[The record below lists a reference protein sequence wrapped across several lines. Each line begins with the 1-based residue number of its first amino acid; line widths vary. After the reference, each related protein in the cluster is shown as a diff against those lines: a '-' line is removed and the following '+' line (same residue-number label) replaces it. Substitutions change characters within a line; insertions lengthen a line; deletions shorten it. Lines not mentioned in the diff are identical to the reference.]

1 MKKIF
6 AGVSLILC
14 LIWFFYFRPLA
25 LGGPATYI
33 IVSGVSMEPT
43 FHSGDLV
50 ILHRQAE
57 YQIGDVVAY
66 TVKGAGNVIHR
77 IVGGDRNGYITRGDN
92 KNGADPWTPAAEQVL
107 GRQFLH
113 LPKAGLVIL
122 QLRQPHYLAA
132 LVLLAGLSVWEDDHP
147 RSRRRDCRRKA
158 MTTAQNDPRA
168 IPRTKE
174 AARPAVEALAPPNW
188 AGPLLYLALLLA
200 ALALALGFFAFRAPL
215 AVSEE
220 QEVLKL
226 EHQMR
231 FDYTVRTARSE
242 LYPQG
247 QVVPAGGESQSV
259 FTRLVDSILVTYSYQ
274 LAGLQAGDL
283 TVELTPTLR
292 VLSGDQ
298 VLHTRPLGDP
308 LVYQGDELTGQ
319 VELDLD
325 EIQAWVAG
333 LEELAGYSLNSYVLE
348 VVPEVRV
355 QGSAAGQE
363 ASGDFAPA
371 FSLRV
376 NQTQIT
382 LDGELERAESRSV
395 TQTATRANRL
405 SLAGLSM
412 PVQQA
417 RSLSL
422 WGGIPALVIAAVCA
436 GMLYLGWGL
445 SQTGK
450 LLARY
455 RGKVVTVTAVEDAA
469 GPVIHV
475 AGMAELARLAEK
487 EGALILHQAQGDG
500 RHLFFLPA
508 GVATYVYSPGDGEEA

>member
-1 MKKIF
+1 
-6 AGVSLILC
+6 
-14 LIWFFYFRPLA
+14 
-25 LGGPATYI
+25 
-33 IVSGVSMEPT
+33 
-43 FHSGDLV
+43 
-50 ILHRQAE
+50 
-57 YQIGDVVAY
+57 
-66 TVKGAGNVIHR
+66 
-77 IVGGDRNGYITRGDN
+77 
-92 KNGADPWTPAAEQVL
+92 
-107 GRQFLH
+107 
-113 LPKAGLVIL
+113 
-122 QLRQPHYLAA
+122 
-132 LVLLAGLSVWEDDHP
+132 
-147 RSRRRDCRRKA
+147 

-355 QGSAAGQE
+355 QGSAAGRRRAGTLLLRSACGSTRRGSRWT
-363 ASGDFAPA
+363 ASWSAPRA
-371 FSLRV
+371 LRH
-376 NQTQIT
+376 
-382 LDGELERAESRSV
+382 
-395 TQTATRANRL
+395 QTATRANGRPGGPFD
-405 SLAGLSM
+405 AGAAGA
-412 PVQQA
+412 P
-417 RSLSL
+417 LSL
-422 WGGIPALVIAAVCA
+422 WA
-436 GMLYLGWGL
+436 GFPRW
-445 SQTGK
+445 
-450 LLARY
+450 
-455 RGKVVTVTAVEDAA
+455 
-469 GPVIHV
+469 
-475 AGMAELARLAEK
+475 
-487 EGALILHQAQGDG
+487 
-500 RHLFFLPA
+500 
-508 GVATYVYSPGDGEEA
+508 